1 VRADLKRATRPRAFN
16 PLAVFNEWL
25 ATCIAV
31 ASKEKR
37 NNMSKVIIEKPETA
51 SEMSVLNDEANT
63 INGRIRE
70 RAFEL
75 FEKSGEARGNDS
87 ENWIRAEEEVLQI
100 PQSKI
105 GEQDGSIVLH
115 VTIEGHHEQ
124 PLKVIAMPDALI
136 VSAEPKHR
144 HSKNHLAAIGAKRI
158 FQRFNLP
165 DSIDAGSVHATLEN
179 GLLKITAKLAQP
191 KVNTA
196 GTHA

>member
-1 VRADLKRATRPRAFN
+1 MH
-16 PLAVFNEWL
+16 
-25 ATCIAV
+25 CGCG
-31 ASKEKR
+31 KEKR

-51 SEMSVLNDEANT
+51 SEMGVLNDEINT

-87 ENWIRAEEEVLQI
+87 ENWIRAEEELLQI
-100 PQSKI
+100 PQWKI
-105 GEQDGSIVLH
+105 DEQDGSILLH
-115 VTIEGHHEQ
+115 ITIEGHHEQ
-124 PLKVIAMPDALI
+124 PVKVIVMPDALI

-144 HSKNHLAAIGAKRI
+144 HSKNHLAPIGAKRI

-165 DSIDAGSVHATLEN
+165 DSIDTGSVHATLEN
-179 GLLKITAKLAQP
+179 GLLKITARLAQP

>member
-1 VRADLKRATRPRAFN
+1 
-16 PLAVFNEWL
+16 
-25 ATCIAV
+25 
-31 ASKEKR
+31 
-37 NNMSKVIIEKPETA
+37 MSKVIIEKPETA

-144 HSKNHLAAIGAKRI
+144 HSRNHLAAIGAKRI
-158 FQRFNLP
+158 FQRFDLP
-165 DSIDAGSVHATLEN
+165 DSIDTGSVHATLEN
-179 GLLKITAKLAQP
+179 GLLKITARLAQP
-191 KVNTA
+191 KLNTA

>member
-1 VRADLKRATRPRAFN
+1 
-16 PLAVFNEWL
+16 
-25 ATCIAV
+25 
-31 ASKEKR
+31 
-37 NNMSKVIIEKPETA
+37 MSKVIIEKPETA
-51 SEMSVLNDEANT
+51 SEMSVLTDEANT

-87 ENWIRAEEEVLQI
+87 ENWIRAEEELLQI

-105 GEQDGSIVLH
+105 GQQDGTIFLH
-115 VTIEGHHEQ
+115 LTIQGEHEQ
-124 PLKVIAMPDALI
+124 PVKVIAMRDALI

-158 FQRFNLP
+158 FQRFDLP
-165 DSIDAGSVHATLEN
+165 ASIETGSVRATLEN

-191 KVNTA
+191 KLNA
-196 GTHA
+196 LGAHA